1 MTATNL
7 IAISRR
13 NNSNSHYENLDRIL
27 VLAIENIL
35 NMAVFD
41 RVRYTIAEFLI
52 PPMLGGLSL
61 ALYLPWQ
68 GGWGD
73 CGNILYLSRTRSSD
87 LSSLGR
93 WRVQRLELPALG
105 DGHLWFIAQVVSRP
119 HQSKGFI
126 LLRKRWFVERT
137 FGWWQ
142 WWWRLVQDY
151 EQSPE
156 NAEALLQIA
165 MIRIMLRRLA

>member
-13 NNSNSHYENLDRIL
+13 NNSTSHYENLDRIL

-61 ALYLPWQ
+61 ALYLP
-68 GGWGD
+68 
-73 CGNILYLSRTRSSD
+73 
-87 LSSLGR
+87 
-93 WRVQRLELPALG
+93 
-105 DGHLWFIAQVVSRP
+105 
-119 HQSKGFI
+119 
-126 LLRKRWFVERT
+126 
-137 FGWWQ
+137 
-142 WWWRLVQDY
+142 
-151 EQSPE
+151 
-156 NAEALLQIA
+156 
-165 MIRIMLRRLA
+165 